1 MMEFNFGYYVPDS
14 IKNPSIFQMIDYF
27 GAKSVNVGMARV
39 TGAEFT
45 LNGTGSIGQVGI
57 TVMAGYTYIDPVNL
71 NKDSA
76 YNASGT
82 DTVSG
87 VLKYRFRHNAKA
99 DVELTYKKCA
109 LGFSMRYNSFMENI
123 DNTFQ
128 RELLNDLFPTYHS
141 GLYILPGLKEYREA
155 HHNGDIIFDARFSVQ
170 LSKQARVS
178 YICNNVLNREYMSR
192 PGDMQ
197 PPRNMA
203 VQVVVKF

>member
-1 MMEFNFGYYVPDS
+1 MTAMC
-14 IKNPSIFQMIDYF
+14 
-27 GAKSVNVGMARV
+27 
-39 TGAEFT
+39 
-45 LNGTGSIGQVGI
+45 
-57 TVMAGYTYIDPVNL
+57 GYTYINPVNL

-109 LGFSMRYNSFMENI
+109 LGFSVRYNSFMENI

-155 HHNGDIIFDARFSVQ
+155 HNTGDLIFDARFSVQ
-170 LSKQARVS
+170 ASKQAKIS

-192 PGDMQ
+192 PGDMM

-203 VQVVVKF
+203 VQVVVRF